1 MLRDQR
7 RCWNSL
13 TVNKQLGRLLPVSPN
28 LAALLQRHRDEIIN
42 SWAEMVHTLPDTRY
56 RDYPLAELRA
66 WLSRGLAVAIET
78 LASGSY
84 HDLETHL
91 RDISLDRLQMGF
103 DISEVIEAL
112 LLLREAALP
121 VLWQSYPLHSSEAYE
136 TLIHFDGYLRRSIS
150 RFGHLYAQAMERELR
165 RSEERF
171 RTLADFTYDWE
182 YWLNPEGHYV
192 YVSPS
197 CERITGYRADEFQQ
211 DPGLLETIIHASDQ
225 RAVAEHLRSEP
236 IEGSV
241 VHPIQFRIITRTGEE
256 RWLEHVCQP
265 VYGSQGKY
273 LGRRGSNRDITER
286 KRAERALEEQTKEKA
301 VAAER
306 TRLARELHDSVTQA
320 LYSVTLYAEATRL
333 ALLADK
339 QDVATEN
346 LGELHNM
353 AREAMVDMRM
363 LIFELHPPV
372 LEEEGLVAALQ
383 ARLAAV
389 ESRVRMQTSIRVEG
403 ERRLP
408 LLLEEQMF
416 RIALESLNNVIKH
429 AAAQQVT
436 VDLSFEDDG
445 ACLEIIDD
453 GVGFDPAVARGS
465 GGMGL
470 LGMEE
475 RVQRIGGTLA
485 IESAPG
491 RGTTVRVKIRD
502 TGRENLA
509 S

>member
-1 MLRDQR
+1 M
-7 RCWNSL
+7 
-13 TVNKQLGRLLPVSPN
+13 
-28 LAALLQRHRDEIIN
+28 E
-42 SWAEMVHTLPDTRY
+42 
-56 RDYPLAELRA
+56 
-66 WLSRGLAVAIET
+66 
-78 LASGSY
+78 
-84 HDLETHL
+84 
-91 RDISLDRLQMGF
+91 F
-103 DISEVIEAL
+103 DISEVTEGL
-112 LLLREAALP
+112 LLLKEAAFP
-121 VLWQSYPLHSSEAYE
+121 VIQHAFPTGSVVSQDAIAALE
-136 TLIHFDGYLRRSIS
+136 TYLRYTVG
-150 RFGHLYAQAMERELR
+150 RFGHLYAEAMEKELR
-165 RSEERF
+165 EIGERF

-182 YWLNPEGHYV
+182 YWLNPEGNYM

-197 CERITGYRADEFQQ
+197 CERITGYGAEEFQEN
-211 DPGLLETIIHASDQ
+211 PGLLETIIHPED
-225 RAVAEHLRSEP
+225 RALVTKHLRQEP

-241 VHPIQFRIITRTGEE
+241 VYPVSFRVITRGGEE

-265 VYGSQGKY
+265 VYGDNGNY

-286 KRAERALEEQTKEKA
+286 RQAEDALEEQAKKQA

-306 TRLARELHDSVTQA
+306 SRLARELHDSVTQA

-333 ALLADK
+333 ALSTGK

-346 LGELHNM
+346 IRELHNM

-389 ESRVRMQTSIRVEG
+389 ESRARLQTEIRVTG

-408 LLLEEQMF
+408 ISVEKELF
-416 RIALESLNNVIKH
+416 RIALEALNNVIKH
-429 AAAQQVT
+429 ANAQQVR
-436 VDLSFEDDG
+436 VDLKFADES
-445 ACLEIIDD
+445 ASLQITDD
-453 GVGFDPAVARGS
+453 GVGFDPVAARES

-475 RVQRIGGTLA
+475 RVRRIDGVLD

-491 RGTTVRVKIRD
+491 QGAAVRVEVRHARTD
-502 TGRENLA
+502 HPA